1 MDDNTRRLDEIVK
14 SIKANENVGKR
25 YMKSWERERI
35 LREEAI
41 AEGRAEGREKGLEE
55 GREEE
60 RANTERERKR
70 ADEEKQRA
78 DKAEQELKEAQAL
91 IAELKEATVAKK

>member
-1 MDDNTRRLDEIVK
+1 MDDNTRRLDETVK
-14 SIKANENVGKR
+14 SIKANEDVGKR

-41 AEGRAEGREKGLEE
+41 AE
-55 GREEE
+55 E

-70 ADEEKQRA
+70 AD
-78 DKAEQELKEAQAL
+78 KAEQELNEARAL
-91 IAELKEATVAKK
+91 IAELKKSRLSGRGSETETE